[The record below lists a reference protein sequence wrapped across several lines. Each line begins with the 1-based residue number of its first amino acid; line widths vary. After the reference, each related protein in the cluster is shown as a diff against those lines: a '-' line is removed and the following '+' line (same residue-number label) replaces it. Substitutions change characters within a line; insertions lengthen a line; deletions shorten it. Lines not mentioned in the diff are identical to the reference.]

1 MCLLVKSKLSPM
13 LAWQELLL
21 EHHIE
26 AFTWDNLTTLNNLKD
41 AGPLLA
47 LLLSCDTPLHFFL
60 LLHWAARCFQLV
72 VLTYLELLYREC
84 KEWECFESSQMIGK
98 SIFVRKKLQ
107 VCQ

>member
-47 LLLSCDTPLHFFL
+47 LLLSCDTPLHFFFTSAL
-60 LLHWAARCFQLV
+60 GSQVLSACCFNILGA
-72 VLTYLELLYREC
+72 T
-84 KEWECFESSQMIGK
+84 
-98 SIFVRKKLQ
+98 LQ
-107 VCQ
+107 GVQGMGMF